1 VQEAAIRINRRRIQ
15 TLHRDKRKLLNSS
28 RPELLQGKDQESMGE
43 DETLQMDNEIKAAI
57 EHDKRIINAIQ
68 Q

>member
-1 VQEAAIRINRRRIQ
+1 MQEAAIRINRRRIQ
-15 TLHRDKRKLLNSS
+15 TLHREKRKLLNSS